1 MTLEHPNTRDG
12 AVVVLAK
19 QTNGSKGVLVE
30 FVQTLEHASDEVTGH
45 EDHGELVIV
54 LVISP
59 PDGVVL
65 MVKVFPEPGHG
76 LGFIIVGVESLPFF
90 KIKGSFGHF
99 LKWISFL
106 LNFGFIFCRFLLFL
120 FFFLLLRLFL
130 GFLFRSLFL
139 LFFLVVSLARE
150 LGKLLGIKLCHF
162 GAQIDLA
169 NYSLGIGLI
178 DHGIEPSGYI
188 YKRFSKL
195 SIQNLGIETDHGAS
209 HGNIRQTESLTNK
222 EGSGEKM
229 IVQSLESSLDVLLGP
244 LGGRLV
250 VLHDAHCGED
260 PGTGCWQD
268 LVICHAHPLHNL
280 SSSSSITAP
289 TKFIICH
296 IVSNSIG
303 FCQQHSI

>member
-45 EDHGELVIV
+45 KDHGELVIV
-54 LVISP
+54 LVVSP

-76 LGFIIVGVESLPFF
+76 LGLIIVGVESLPFF

-106 LNFGFIFCRFLLFL
+106 LFFLLFW
-120 FFFLLLRLFL
+120 LFL
-130 GFLFRSLFL
+130 GFLFWCLFL
-139 LFFLVVSLARE
+139 LLLLVVPLARE
-150 LGKLLGIKLCHF
+150 FCKLFGIKFGHF

-178 DHGIEPSGYI
+178 DNGNEPSGHI
-188 YKRFSKL
+188 YKRFSKF
-195 SIQNLGIETDHGAS
+195 SIQNLGIETEHGAS
-209 HGNIRQTESLTNK
+209 HGNICQTESLTNK

-229 IVQSLESSLDVLLGP
+229 IVQSLEDSLDVLLGP

-280 SSSSSITAP
+280 SSGSSITAP
-289 TKFIICH
+289 TKFIICN
-296 IVSNSIG
+296 IIGNSVG

>member
-30 FVQTLEHASDEVTGH
+30 FVQPLEHASDEVTGH

-54 LVISP
+54 LVVSP

-65 MVKVFPEPGHG
+65 MVKMFPEPGHG
-76 LGFIIVGVESLPFF
+76 LWFIIVGVESLPFF

-99 LKWISFL
+99 LEWISFL
-106 LNFGFIFCRFLLFL
+106 LNLGFFFCRFLLFL
-120 FFFLLLRLFL
+120 LFFLLLWLFL
-130 GFLFRSLFL
+130 GFLFWCLFL
-139 LFFLVVSLARE
+139 LLLLVVSLARE
-150 LGKLLGIKLCHF
+150 FCKLLGIKLGHF

-169 NYSLGIGLI
+169 NYSLGMGLI
-178 DHGIEPSGYI
+178 DHGIEPSGHI

-195 SIQNLGIETDHGAS
+195 CIQNLGIETDHGTS

-222 EGSGEKM
+222 ESSGEKM
-229 IVQSLESSLDVLLGP
+229 IVQSLEGGLDVLLDSF
-244 LGGRLV
+244 GGSLI
-250 VLHDAHCGED
+250 VLHDAHRGED

-268 LVICHAHPLHNL
+268 LVVCHAHPLHNL
-280 SSSSSITAP
+280 SSGSSITAP
-289 TKFIICH
+289 TQFIISNIIC
-296 IVSNSIG
+296 NSIG

>member
-30 FVQTLEHASDEVTGH
+30 FVQPLEHASDEVSGH

-54 LVISP
+54 LVVSP

-65 MVKVFPEPGHG
+65 MVKMFPEPGHG

-99 LKWISFL
+99 LEWISFL
-106 LNFGFIFCRFLLFL
+106 LYLGFIFCRFLLFL

-130 GFLFRSLFL
+130 GFLFWCLFL
-139 LFFLVVSLARE
+139 LLLLVVSLARE
-150 LGKLLGIKLCHF
+150 FCKLLGM
-162 GAQIDLA
+162 
-169 NYSLGIGLI
+169 GLI
-178 DHGIEPSGYI
+178 DHGIEPSGHI
-188 YKRFSKL
+188 YKRFSEL
-195 SIQNLGIETDHGAS
+195 CIQNLGIETDHGTS

-222 EGSGEKM
+222 ESSGEKM
-229 IVQSLESSLDVLLGP
+229 IVQSLEGGLDVLLDSF
-244 LGGRLV
+244 GGRLV
-250 VLHDAHCGED
+250 VLHDAHRGED

-268 LVICHAHPLHNL
+268 LVVCHAHPLHNL
-280 SSSSSITAP
+280 SSGSSITAP
-289 TKFIICH
+289 TQFIISNIIC
-296 IVSNSIG
+296 NSIG